1 MSRHT
6 PGPWIFGIRNYD
18 DECKPGFI
26 EKPFDYKG
34 PGFFDNPGI
43 FGADGTEV
51 VGCDE
56 YLIFNSPDNARLI
69 AAAPDLLEALK
80 ACIPHLERDD
90 HHTDALSR
98 ERPHYAAARAAIAK
112 ATGAA

>member
-1 MSRHT
+1 MNAQHT
-6 PGPWIFGIRNYD
+6 PGPWIWGDNFNGLYGAGPNNEVLNYASY
-18 DECKPGFI
+18 EGMWLGYHK
-26 EKPFDYKG
+26 
-34 PGFFDNPGI
+34 
-43 FGADGTEV
+43 AQHA
-51 VGCDE
+51 
-56 YLIFNSPDNARLI
+56 NARLI

-112 ATGAA
+112 ATGEKL